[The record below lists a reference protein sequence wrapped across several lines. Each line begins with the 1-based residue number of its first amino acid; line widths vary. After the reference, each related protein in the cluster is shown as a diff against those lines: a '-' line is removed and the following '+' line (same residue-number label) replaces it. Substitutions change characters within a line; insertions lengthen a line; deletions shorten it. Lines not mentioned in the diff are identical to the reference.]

1 MSDQYRQPSP
11 YSTREHALAELRQI
25 RRQLAE
31 MGTKITEV
39 LDEAAEVDPP
49 DPKAKSGGAI

>member
-1 MSDQYRQPSP
+1 MTDQYRQPSP

-31 MGTKITEV
+31 IGNKITEV
-39 LDEAAEVDPP
+39 LVEAAEVEP
-49 DPKAKSGGAI
+49 DPIQPPGV

>member
-31 MGTKITEV
+31 IGNKITEV
-39 LDEAAEVDPP
+39 LDEAAEVEP
-49 DPKAKSGGAI
+49 DVSHG